1 MNVQLIRNLKRRKE
15 AGQLPAEGWV
25 SHAQRG
31 VEASQFMSSEWA
43 SLHIMNYQ
51 KLPSQW
57 SWPWAERSL
66 YLCNTLSCCS
76 QSATVLACFSFTN
89 VRVKH
94 WECETSKN
102 LPRSALSVVQFP
114 SFHYSRSVDICSVYQ
129 SLKASLDTFILSQFP
144 AATGLQCTH
153 KVWPEAHPKFQEQT
167 VYVNTLLCS
176 WWRDRSTV
184 KGSVWL
190 SETCNR
196 DFWYFPSYLAER
208 SPSFYSMLAALLYV
222 CLCTIWL
229 SELSQNKSS

>member
-1 MNVQLIRNLKRRKE
+1 
-15 AGQLPAEGWV
+15 
-25 SHAQRG
+25 
-31 VEASQFMSSEWA
+31 MSSEWA
-43 SLHIMNYQ
+43 SLHILNYQ

-57 SWPWAERSL
+57 SWPWAVRSL

-167 VYVNTLLCS
+167 VYGNTLLCS

-196 DFWYFPSYLAER
+196 DFWYIPSYLAER